1 MPRSAA
7 IPRARPDL
15 ICSGANDSE
24 YFQAFNINKK
34 SVAIDLRS
42 AEGKAALG
50 KLIATADA
58 LVNNL
63 RGDLPAKMGL
73 DYKTL
78 SASNPK
84 LVCVHVSAYGRDNE
98 RASWP
103 GYDYLMQAESGLM
116 HLTGEPDG
124 PPSRIGAPSMIDQ
137 TTGLTMAVGL
147 LSAVIQAR
155 STGKGCDVDTCLL
168 DVALHQ
174 LGYVATWYLN
184 EGHVSTRQPRSAH
197 FSVAP
202 VQTFPTSD
210 GWVFIMCMTDKFW
223 GELLAAIGRTDLA
236 SDPRFATQP
245 LRQAN
250 RDALMEVDRRRNE
263 AAVDRVLAEAA
274 ERRAADRA
282 GARTAAGAG
291 QSVPAGD
298 RDDPHHRPSRQ
309 ARHARALQS
318 DQDQWRAA
326 RRRRRVRPMAP
337 TPPPMSARC
346 APPSAPVVMKLEGIR
361 VIDLS
366 VFLPGPYLTLA
377 MADHGAEVI
386 KIEPPGEGDPGRHIG
401 LSDGPSTVF
410 FRNLNRGKKSVVVD
424 LKDAAQRE
432 ALLALCETADVFVE
446 SFRPGA
452 VDRLG
457 VGYDAVR
464 ARNPRIVYC
473 SISAFG
479 QDSAWR
485 GRPAHDLALRS
496 RERTCSA

>member
-1 MPRSAA
+1 MKPLQGVRIVSVEQFGAAPYGTMLLADLGAEVIKIENAA
-7 IPRARPDL
+7 INGDPARKTGPYFL
-15 ICSGANDSE
+15 GENDSE
-24 YFQAFNINKK
+24 YYQAFNINKK

-42 AEGKAALG
+42 AEGKAALA

-73 DYKTL
+73 DYKTQ
-78 SASNPK
+78 SAANPK

-184 EGHVSTRQPRSAH
+184 EGHTSTRQPRSAH

-236 SDPRFATQP
+236 SDPRFVTQA

-250 RDALMEVDRRRNE
+250 RGALMDVIDGEMKKQSTGFWLKRLNGVLPIAPVLELPQALDSPFLQATE
-263 AAVDRVLAEAA
+263 MIHTIGHPAKSDMRVLSNPIKINGERLSQKPCSPYGADTAA
-274 ERRAADRA
+274 YVGEMRSPERA
-282 GARTAAGAG
+282 GS
-291 QSVPAGD
+291 Q
-298 RDDPHHRPSRQ
+298 
-309 ARHARALQS
+309 
-318 DQDQWRAA
+318 
-326 RRRRRVRPMAP
+326 
-337 TPPPMSARC
+337 
-346 APPSAPVVMKLEGIR
+346 
-361 VIDLS
+361 
-366 VFLPGPYLTLA
+366 
-377 MADHGAEVI
+377 
-386 KIEPPGEGDPGRHIG
+386 
-401 LSDGPSTVF
+401 
-410 FRNLNRGKKSVVVD
+410 
-424 LKDAAQRE
+424 
-432 ALLALCETADVFVE
+432 
-446 SFRPGA
+446 
-452 VDRLG
+452 
-457 VGYDAVR
+457 
-464 ARNPRIVYC
+464 
-473 SISAFG
+473 
-479 QDSAWR
+479 
-485 GRPAHDLALRS
+485 
-496 RERTCSA
+496 

>member
-1 MPRSAA
+1 MKPLQGVRIVSVEQFGAAPYGTMLLADLGAEVIKIENAA
-7 IPRARPDL
+7 INGDPARKTGPYFL
-15 ICSGANDSE
+15 GPNDSE

-58 LVNNL
+58 VVNNL

-116 HLTGEPDG
+116 DLTGEPNG

-155 STGKGCDVDTCLL
+155 STGKGCDVDACLL

-184 EGHVSTRQPRSAH
+184 EGLVSTRQPRSAH

-210 GWVFIMCMTDKFW
+210 GWVFIMCMTDKFF
-223 GELLAAIGRTDLA
+223 GDLLSAIGRTELA
-236 SDPRFATQP
+236 SDPRFVTP
-245 LRQAN
+245 SLRQAN
-250 RDALMEVDRRRNE
+250 RDALMEAIDGEMKKQPTAFWLKRLNGVLPIAPVLELPQALDSPFLQSTE
-263 AAVDRVLAEAA
+263 MIQTIAHPAKPVMRVLSNPIKINGERLSQTPCSAYGADTAA
-274 ERRAADRA
+274 YVGEMRATERA
-282 GARTAAGAG
+282 G
-291 QSVPAGD
+291 
-298 RDDPHHRPSRQ
+298 
-309 ARHARALQS
+309 
-318 DQDQWRAA
+318 
-326 RRRRRVRPMAP
+326 
-337 TPPPMSARC
+337 
-346 APPSAPVVMKLEGIR
+346 
-361 VIDLS
+361 
-366 VFLPGPYLTLA
+366 
-377 MADHGAEVI
+377 
-386 KIEPPGEGDPGRHIG
+386 
-401 LSDGPSTVF
+401 
-410 FRNLNRGKKSVVVD
+410 
-424 LKDAAQRE
+424 
-432 ALLALCETADVFVE
+432 
-446 SFRPGA
+446 
-452 VDRLG
+452 
-457 VGYDAVR
+457 
-464 ARNPRIVYC
+464 
-473 SISAFG
+473 
-479 QDSAWR
+479 
-485 GRPAHDLALRS
+485 
-496 RERTCSA
+496 

>member
-1 MPRSAA
+1 MKPLHGVRIVSVEQFGAAPYGTMLLADLGAEVIKIENAA
-7 IPRARPDL
+7 INGDPARKTGPYFL
-15 ICSGANDSE
+15 GPNDSE

-73 DYKTL
+73 DHKTL

-116 HLTGEPDG
+116 DLTGEPNG

-184 EGHVSTRQPRSAH
+184 EGLVSTRQPRSAH

-223 GELLAAIGRTDLA
+223 GELVSAIGRTDLA
-236 SDPRFATQP
+236 SDPRFASP
-245 LRQAN
+245 SLRQAN
-250 RDALMEVDRRRNE
+250 RDALMEAIDRETRKQPTAFWLKRLNGVLPIAPVLE
-263 AAVDRVLAEAA
+263 LPDALDNPFLQSTEMIHTIRHPAKAAMRVLSNPIKING
-274 ERRAADRA
+274 ERLSQTPCSAYGAD
-282 GARTAAGAG
+282 TA
-291 QSVPAGD
+291 SYAGD
-298 RDDPHHRPSRQ
+298 M
-309 ARHARALQS
+309 RA
-318 DQDQWRAA
+318 
-326 RRRRRVRPMAP
+326 
-337 TPPPMSARC
+337 T
-346 APPSAPVVMKLEGIR
+346 
-361 VIDLS
+361 
-366 VFLPGPYLTLA
+366 
-377 MADHGAEVI
+377 
-386 KIEPPGEGDPGRHIG
+386 
-401 LSDGPSTVF
+401 
-410 FRNLNRGKKSVVVD
+410 
-424 LKDAAQRE
+424 
-432 ALLALCETADVFVE
+432 
-446 SFRPGA
+446 
-452 VDRLG
+452 
-457 VGYDAVR
+457 
-464 ARNPRIVYC
+464 
-473 SISAFG
+473 
-479 QDSAWR
+479 
-485 GRPAHDLALRS
+485 
-496 RERTCSA
+496 ERTG

>member
-1 MPRSAA
+1 MKPLQGVRIVSVEQFGAAPYGTMLLADLGAEVIKIENAA
-7 IPRARPDL
+7 INGDPARKTGPYFL
-15 ICSGANDSE
+15 GENDSE
-24 YFQAFNINKK
+24 YYQAFNINKK

-42 AEGKAALG
+42 AEGKAALA
-50 KLIATADA
+50 KLIGTADA

-73 DYKTL
+73 DYRTL

-184 EGHVSTRQPRSAH
+184 EGHTSTRQPRSAH

-236 SDPRFATQP
+236 SDPRFVTRA

-250 RDALMEVDRRRNE
+250 RGALMDVIDGEMKKQPTEFWLKRLNGVLPIAPVLELPQALDSPFLQATE
-263 AAVDRVLAEAA
+263 MIHTIGHPAKSDMRVLSNPIKING
-274 ERRAADRA
+274 ERLSQKPCSPYGADTSAYVGEMRAPERA
-282 GARTAAGAG
+282 G
-291 QSVPAGD
+291 
-298 RDDPHHRPSRQ
+298 SR
-309 ARHARALQS
+309 
-318 DQDQWRAA
+318 
-326 RRRRRVRPMAP
+326 
-337 TPPPMSARC
+337 
-346 APPSAPVVMKLEGIR
+346 
-361 VIDLS
+361 
-366 VFLPGPYLTLA
+366 
-377 MADHGAEVI
+377 
-386 KIEPPGEGDPGRHIG
+386 
-401 LSDGPSTVF
+401 
-410 FRNLNRGKKSVVVD
+410 
-424 LKDAAQRE
+424 
-432 ALLALCETADVFVE
+432 
-446 SFRPGA
+446 
-452 VDRLG
+452 
-457 VGYDAVR
+457 
-464 ARNPRIVYC
+464 
-473 SISAFG
+473 
-479 QDSAWR
+479 
-485 GRPAHDLALRS
+485 
-496 RERTCSA
+496 